1 MKPYFVICGNHHEF
15 ARYSNRISHEKKNL
29 VEVTD
34 REILLTET
42 DPNLLTDPEG
52 IFIGTWQTNPKI
64 WEILVTLIVLT
75 EGTVKNDKLMIIRE
89 KLIQYDD
96 IGRT

>member
-15 ARYSNRISHEKKNL
+15 ARYSDRISHEKKNL

-34 REILLTET
+34 REILLTE
-42 DPNLLTDPEG
+42 TDPEG

-75 EGTVKNDKLMIIRE
+75 EGTVKNNKLMTIRQR
-89 KLIQYDD
+89 LIQYDD

>member
-1 MKPYFVICGNHHEF
+1 MKPYFVICGNNHEF
-15 ARYSNRISHEKKNL
+15 ARYSDRTSHEKKNL
-29 VEVTD
+29 VEVVD
-34 REILLTET
+34 REILLTE
-42 DPNLLTDPEG
+42 TDPEG

-75 EGTVKNDKLMIIRE
+75 EGTVKNNKLMTIRQR
-89 KLIQYDD
+89 LIQYDD

>member
-15 ARYSNRISHEKKNL
+15 ARYSDRTSHEKKNL
-29 VEVTD
+29 VEVVD
-34 REILLTET
+34 REILLTE
-42 DPNLLTDPEG
+42 TDPEG

-75 EGTVKNDKLMIIRE
+75 EGTVKNNKLMIVRQR
-89 KLIQYDD
+89 LIQYDD

>member
-15 ARYSNRISHEKKNL
+15 ARYSDRISHDGLGQAKKNL
-29 VEVTD
+29 VEVKD
-34 REILLTET
+34 REILLTE
-42 DPNLLTDPEG
+42 TDPEG

-75 EGTVKNDKLMIIRE
+75 EGTVKNNKLMAIRQR
-89 KLIQYDD
+89 LIQYDD